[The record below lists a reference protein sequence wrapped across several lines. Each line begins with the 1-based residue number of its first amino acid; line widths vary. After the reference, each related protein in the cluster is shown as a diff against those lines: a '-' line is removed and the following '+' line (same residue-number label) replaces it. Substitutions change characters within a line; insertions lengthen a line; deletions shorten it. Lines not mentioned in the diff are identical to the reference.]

1 MNTQSLC
8 CILFLFC
15 LCYKVDYLFVLCLM
29 SNVVFSSLG
38 YLDVHNL
45 FVIFVYG
52 WMYIV
57 CYLSIV
63 TGMLVAVS
71 TYSYLSA

>member
-1 MNTQSLC
+1 
-8 CILFLFC
+8 
-15 LCYKVDYLFVLCLM
+15 M